1 MGIPTIYVG
10 SARDV
15 MDQVKPPRSAFVD
28 FPFGRQCG
36 RPFDREGQMNII
48 KDALNALKS
57 ITEPGTI
64 IDLPYEWGE
73 YFDCD
78 SGAFWVGIDNTTFP
92 QRPWLPKETLLLRH
106 EGEPNVQEG
115 EC

>member
-1 MGIPTIYVG
+1 MGISTIYVG

-15 MDQVKPPRSAFVD
+15 MEQLKLPRSVFVD

-36 RPFDREGQMNII
+36 KAFDRDLQLSII
-48 KDALNALKS
+48 GDALNALKS

-73 YFDCD
+73 DFDCV
-78 SGAFWVGIDNTTFP
+78 SGQQWTTKRWP
-92 QRPWLPKETLLLRH
+92 ESDWRPGASSGSMTR
-106 EGEPNVQEG
+106 
-115 EC
+115 